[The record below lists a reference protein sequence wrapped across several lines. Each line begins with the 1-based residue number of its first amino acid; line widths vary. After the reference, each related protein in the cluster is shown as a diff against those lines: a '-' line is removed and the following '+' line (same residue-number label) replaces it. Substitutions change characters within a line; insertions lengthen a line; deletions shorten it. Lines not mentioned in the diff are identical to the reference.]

1 MSSER
6 DGFRRRCRQ
15 FQLLAWFMIAS
26 VGGVLALLMVVAPA
40 YMVLSGERAPQAAML
55 SGFVW
60 HLPALFY
67 LYGVWA
73 IGEAVGQIGRGRLI
87 QTATAEGLR
96 RAGLAL
102 GAGGVLSVFV
112 VVNLMRLVMPGY
124 GGYLHFDVGGMTLG
138 MVGGAMFLLGRVMDR
153 AAAVQSELDEMV

>member
-26 VGGVLALLMVVAPA
+26 VGGLLAVLVLGGPLYVVAT
-40 YMVLSGERAPQAAML
+40 GERTADVSL
-55 SGFVW
+55 LRGLVW
-60 HLPALFY
+60 HLPAVFY

-102 GAGGVLSVFV
+102 GVGGVLSVFV
-112 VVNLMRLVMPGY
+112 VVNLMRLVMPGS

>member
-15 FQLLAWFMIAS
+15 FQLLAWVMIVS
-26 VGGVLALLMVVAPA
+26 VGGLLAVLVLGGPLYLVATGEGAADVALL
-40 YMVLSGERAPQAAML
+40 G
-55 SGFVW
+55 GIVW

-73 IGEAVGQIGRGRLI
+73 IGEAVGQIGRGRMI

-102 GAGGVLSVFV
+102 GVGGVLSVFV
-112 VVNLMRLVMPGY
+112 VVNLMRVVMPGA

>member
-1 MSSER
+1 MSLER

-26 VGGVLALLMVVAPA
+26 VGGLLALMTVVGPA
-40 YMVLSGERAPQAAML
+40 YLVATGERAAEASL
-55 SGFVW
+55 LRGLVW

-102 GAGGVLSVFV
+102 GVGGVLSVFV
-112 VVNLMRLVMPGY
+112 VVNLMRLVMPGA
-124 GGYLHFDVGGMTLG
+124 GGYLHFDIGGMTLG
-138 MVGGAMFLLGRVMDR
+138 MVGGALFLLGRVMDR

>member
-15 FQLLAWFMIAS
+15 FQLLAWVMIAS
-26 VGGVLALLMVVAPA
+26 VGGLLAVLVLGGPLYVVAT
-40 YMVLSGERAPQAAML
+40 GERAVDVSL
-55 SGFVW
+55 LGGLVW

-102 GAGGVLSVFV
+102 GVGGVLSVFV

>member
-26 VGGVLALLMVVAPA
+26 VGGLLAVLVLGGPLYLVATSERTADVALLGG
-40 YMVLSGERAPQAAML
+40 L
-55 SGFVW
+55 VW
-60 HLPALFY
+60 HLPAVFY

-73 IGEAVGQIGRGRLI
+73 IGEAVGQIGRGRMI
-87 QTATAEGLR
+87 QAATAEGLR

-102 GAGGVLSVFV
+102 GVGGVLSVFV